1 MKKII
6 LTLVFI
12 LAFSC
17 TSFGSSRN
25 MIKESGSVKTA
36 GTPVNAKLL
45 IEPNDEELILKYSLK
60 MLLFFRPMLLM
71 ARGFLVLLATIAEVI
86 NT

>member
-6 LTLVFI
+6 LTLAFI

-45 IEPNDEELILKYSLK
+45 IEPNDEVILKYSLK
-60 MLLFFRPMLLM
+60 MLLFFQPMLLM
-71 ARGFLVLLATIAEVI
+71 ARGFLVPLATIAEVI
-86 NT
+86 NI